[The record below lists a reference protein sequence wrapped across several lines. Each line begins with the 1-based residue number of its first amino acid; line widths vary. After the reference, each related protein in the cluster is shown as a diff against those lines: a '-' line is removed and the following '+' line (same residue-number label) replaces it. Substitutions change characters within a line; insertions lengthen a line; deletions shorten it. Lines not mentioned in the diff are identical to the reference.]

1 MARVLEHAVAAAL
14 GTRLEA
20 LEEHS
25 ALDVDRL
32 HLEGV
37 DVGTIVVL
45 RVGDRGLEELAH
57 DGRGLLRRVRKDA
70 HRLVDGLAADH
81 VRHQAPFLGRHA
93 RTAQAG
99 FGFHH
104 FFPAGAAGAA
114 AAVAA
119 AAGARA
125 PGAPGGPRVSPPTAS
140 PGRLPTAQWL
150 LKMRVSPKS
159 PSLWPTLFSGT
170 YTGTCVLPFCPA
182 V

>member
-20 LEEHS
+20 LEEHA

-32 HLEGV
+32 YLERV

-45 RVGDRGLEELAH
+45 GVGDRRLEELAH

-114 AAVAA
+114 AA
-119 AAGARA
+119 AAGAAA
-125 PGAPGGPRVSPPTAS
+125 PGAPGGPRRSPPTAS
-140 PGRLPTAQWL
+140 SVRLPTAQWL
-150 LKMRVSPKS
+150 FKDPKS
-159 PSLWPTLFSGT
+159 TPLNSPHPTTSYALF
-170 YTGTCVLPFCPA
+170 
-182 V
+182 